1 MPTRKSP
8 AKAARSPRRRKAS
21 PRTVELRG
29 IEPLTY
35 GYWGGDSLA
44 EITPQVAMEVTG
56 ILACVRFIAQA
67 CASMP
72 SRIIRTL
79 PDGRK
84 ERATDLSCY
93 HALCVR
99 PNKWM
104 SSYDF
109 KQLEFLHMGLYGRAF
124 ARIVP
129 GDRGFLT
136 ELRPLHP
143 SRMRKPQML
152 SDGTLAYSYLMPDNS
167 YRPLSAS
174 EVIHYRWLSDDGI
187 DGMVP
192 SELCSTSVRLA
203 RAIDQAAVGFWKNN
217 ARPDYA
223 LETAEK
229 IPPEAMERL
238 RSQMRE
244 IYGGAGK
251 RGLPAVMP
259 KGVSMKTIESN
270 SAESS
275 QLIEQRDAVIADCA
289 RVYGVPSTLVGD
301 NKMARWSNVE
311 QEFITAQVFCLNPW
325 QQRYEGAVDIACLSG
340 FVDDGDQV
348 AMKLDNRGLLRGD
361 TAARTALYQALWQ
374 MGAIS
379 PNEVRDLEDLP
390 LLEDDA
396 ANQTFVQLGFST
408 LANAAAQ
415 AAQPAPQE

>member
-1 MPTRKSP
+1 MARKKSP
-8 AKAARSPRRRKAS
+8 ARPTRRRAVTRKA
-21 PRTVELRG
+21 VELRS
-29 IEPLTY
+29 IEPITA
-35 GYWGGDSLA
+35 GYWGLDSLS

-72 SRIIRTL
+72 SRIIRTME
-79 PDGRK
+79 DGRK
-84 ERATDLSCY
+84 ERASDLSCH

-99 PNKWM
+99 PNRWM
-104 SSYDF
+104 SAYDY
-109 KQLEFLHMGLYGRAF
+109 KQLAFLHMGLYGRAF
-124 ARIVP
+124 GRIVP
-129 GDRGFLT
+129 GSRGFCS
-136 ELRPLHP
+136 EIRPLHP
-143 SRMRKPQML
+143 SRMKRPQML
-152 SDGTLAYSYLMPDNS
+152 ADGTLAYSYLMPDNS

-174 EVIHYRWLSDDGI
+174 EVIHYRWLTDDGI
-187 DGMVP
+187 DSMVP

-259 KGVSMKTIESN
+259 KGVSLKTIESN
-270 SAESS
+270 TAESS
-275 QLIEQRDAVIADCA
+275 QLIEQRDAVLSDCA
-289 RVYGVPSTLVGD
+289 RVYGVPSTLIGD
-301 NKMARWSNVE
+301 TRMARWSNVE
-311 QEFITAQVFCLNPW
+311 QEFLTAQVFCLGPW
-325 QQRYEGAVDIACLSG
+325 QQRYEGAIDIAVLSG
-340 FVDDGDQV
+340 FVDAGDNV
-348 AMKLDNRGLLRGD
+348 AMKLDNRGLLRAD

-390 LLEDDA
+390 QLDDDA

-415 AAQPAPQE
+415 AAQPDQPAPQG

>member
-1 MPTRKSP
+1 MARKKP
-8 AKAARSPRRRKAS
+8 AAPSKPRRRGAT
-21 PRTVELRG
+21 RREIQLRS
-29 IEPLTY
+29 IEPITA
-35 GYWGGDSLA
+35 GYWGLDSLA

-72 SRIIRTL
+72 ARIMRTL

-84 ERATDLSCY
+84 ERASDLSCY

-104 SSYDF
+104 SLYDYR
-109 KQLEFLHMGLYGRAF
+109 QLEFLHMGLYGRAF
-124 ARIVP
+124 SRIIP
-129 GDRGFLT
+129 GSRGFCS
-136 ELRPLHP
+136 EIRPLHP

-229 IPPEAMERL
+229 IPPEAMVKL
-238 RSQMRE
+238 REQMRE

-259 KGVSMKTIESN
+259 KGVTLKTIESN
-270 SAESS
+270 TAESS
-275 QLIEQRDAVIADCA
+275 QLIEQRDAVLADCA
-289 RVYGVPSTLVGD
+289 RVYGVPSTLIGD
-301 NKMARWSNVE
+301 SKMARWSNVE
-311 QEFITAQVFCLNPW
+311 QEFLTAQVFCLAPW
-325 QQRYEGAVDIACLSG
+325 QQRFEGAIDISVLSG
-340 FVDDGDQV
+340 FVDAGDDV
-348 AMKLDNRGLLRGD
+348 AMKLDNRGLLRAD
-361 TAARTALYQALWQ
+361 TAARTALYQALFQ
-374 MGAIS
+374 VGAIT

-390 LLEDDA
+390 QLDDPA
-396 ANQTFVQLGFST
+396 ANQTFLQLGFST
-408 LANAAAQ
+408 LGMAAEQAQ
-415 AAQPAPQE
+415 QNTPAP